1 MKKAWLNWS
10 SGKDSAM
17 ALYHVQQGD
26 EYKVAKLFTTLS
38 ETNER
43 VSMHGLRK
51 ELLLEQVQNT
61 GLPLQIADLS
71 TDTSLDTYNQLMEK
85 ECLKLKEEGYTHSI
99 FGDIFL
105 EDLREYREKQL
116 ENIGIQCVFPLW
128 KKDTTEL
135 MREFIDLGF
144 NAIVVC
150 TNSRYLEDDFC
161 GRLIDHQFLKDL
173 PANVDPCGENGEFH
187 TFVFDGPIF
196 KNSVNFK
203 VGKKHIRTYESA
215 GDKWDNRFCYCDLL
229 PE

>member
-17 ALYHVQQGD
+17 ALYHVQNGN
-26 EYKVAKLFTTLS
+26 EYSVEMLFTTLS
-38 ETNER
+38 DAKER

-51 ELLLEQVQNT
+51 DLLLAQVESI
-61 GLPLQIADLS
+61 GLSLQITHRS
-71 TDTSLDTYNQLMEK
+71 TGTSLNTYNKLMENACMK
-85 ECLKLKEEGYTHSI
+85 FKNEGFTHSI

-116 ENIGIQCVFPLW
+116 DSIGVKTVFPLW
-128 KKDTTEL
+128 KKDTSQL
-135 MREFIDLGF
+135 MQEFIELGF
-144 NAIVVC
+144 KAIVVC
-150 TNSRYLEDDFC
+150 TNSKYLENSFC
-161 GRLIDHQFLKDL
+161 GRVIDDEFLKDL

-196 KNSVNFK
+196 TNPVNFK
-203 VGKKHIRTYESA
+203 IGEKHIRTYDSEA
-215 GDKWDNRFCYCDLL
+215 DKWDNRFCYCDLL

>member
-38 ETNER
+38 ETNDR

-51 ELLLEQVQNT
+51 ELLLEQVQNI

-85 ECLKLKEEGYTHSI
+85 ECLKLREEGYAHSI

-128 KKDTTEL
+128 KKNTTEL
-135 MREFIDLGF
+135 MYEFIDLGF
-144 NAIVVC
+144 EAIVVC

-161 GRLIDHQFLKDL
+161 GRLIDNQFLKDL

-196 KNSVNFK
+196 KNPVNFK
-203 VGKKHIRTYESA
+203 VGKKHIMTYESA